1 MWFLLPIALGAGYVV
16 RLIVAPAVKSEVV
29 AYSTDSNFIGK
40 VEQNLK
46 VMGIDYEIDTDGV
59 NSWVM
64 VTPDNRVEASKAVNT
79 ARALPAVPTN
89 E

>member
-1 MWFLLPIALGAGYVV
+1 MWFLLPIALGAGYVF

-29 AYSTDSNFIGK
+29 VYSTDNNLISK
-40 VEQNLK
+40 AEQNLK

-59 NSWVM
+59 NSWIM
-64 VTPDNRVEASKAVNT
+64 VTPDNRVSASKAINT
-79 ARALPAVPTN
+79 ARALPPVPTN